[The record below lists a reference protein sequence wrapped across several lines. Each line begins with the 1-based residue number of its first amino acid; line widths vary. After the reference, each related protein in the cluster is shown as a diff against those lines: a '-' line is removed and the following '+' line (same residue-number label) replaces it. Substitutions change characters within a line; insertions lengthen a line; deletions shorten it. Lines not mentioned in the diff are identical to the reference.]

1 MFVDCSFS
9 ITLHYEKY
17 NLEEVKDILRK
28 RNGTSEEILAE
39 DELIE
44 MLSLSIIADIIAV
57 SIALRGYHCTP
68 DLSVKFDCGVTVI
81 RGNRERNTENSHRKW
96 EEYLNTDINYLTVEG
111 DHFFLFKEGKNGL
124 RNMLSHKFQT

>member
-68 DLSVKFDCGVTVI
+68 DL
-81 RGNRERNTENSHRKW
+81 
-96 EEYLNTDINYLTVEG
+96 
-111 DHFFLFKEGKNGL
+111 
-124 RNMLSHKFQT
+124 